1 MCTFGKVLSSLSV
14 LFFHLDLLPQLIG
27 RWVFFFFKLRTTMD
41 QWQLS
46 SRSRSKRCQ
55 RSRAD
60 IFPILKCNPND
71 CAHNFFGWE
80 SVYAVTKSNQ
90 PLANRF
96 MLCAM
101 ERIPAMPAMLYNLMR
116 DFTFW
121 FFGVKIRIE
130 FADSQVEGQLPA
142 WLQWPDQPW
151 ANKKIAMARAL
162 RRAMFC
168 YRMHNFTGLQGIN
181 ISANS
186 SPSIAFQL
194 FPSWRGFFGGRM
206 RYRIIARS
214 RYNMARSG
222 WLKFSQQIWTNSH
235 LECQMTGQTKQ
246 RFALEKSG
254 IGRQRRG
261 TFI

>member
-1 MCTFGKVLSSLSV
+1 
-14 LFFHLDLLPQLIG
+14 
-27 RWVFFFFKLRTTMD
+27 MD

-101 ERIPAMPAMLYNLMR
+101 ERIPAIHAMLYNLMR
-116 DFTFW
+116 DFTFR

-194 FPSWRGFFGGRM
+194 FS
-206 RYRIIARS
+206 I
-214 RYNMARSG
+214 MARFFWG
-222 WLKFSQQIWTNSH
+222 ENAIQNHCKEPIQYGKEWLTEVFSTD
-235 LECQMTGQTKQ
+235 LD
-246 RFALEKSG
+246 
-254 IGRQRRG
+254 
-261 TFI
+261 